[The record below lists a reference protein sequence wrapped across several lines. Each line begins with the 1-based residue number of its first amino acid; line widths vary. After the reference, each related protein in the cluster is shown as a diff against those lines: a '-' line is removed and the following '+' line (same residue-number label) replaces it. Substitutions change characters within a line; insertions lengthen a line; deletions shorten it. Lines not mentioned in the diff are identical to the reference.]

1 MDAQRFD
8 GPPGPEV
15 RIDDRPFLYF
25 GGTGYLGIQARPE
38 LAAAAD
44 RAFRRYGI
52 HPATSRSGF
61 GETHPLLEA
70 ESAAAR
76 FFRTESCWLLPSGWA
91 VGSALM
97 DAHRSRHDRLFV
109 DQHAHYALREAARAS
124 GRPIVIFDHIDP
136 GALRSRI
143 DATLLGNERPVVLT
157 DGVFPVSG
165 RLAPLDRYLG
175 ILTGYDDSLMIVDDA
190 HGVGVVGPDGRGT
203 AAHFGL
209 EHSERVRFGGTASKA
224 FGGYGGLLPG
234 STLRVEELRERSRWF
249 EGSTPLP
256 TPIAAA
262 TAEALRIAHEEPEL
276 RTALAARTQQLRHG
290 LRGLGLQAED
300 LPTPIVPIVLP
311 EAAAMRRLAAQ
322 LRERGLLVPYLP
334 RYAGIG
340 PDGALRIAVFATHTA
355 AHVDAL
361 LEALRQ
367 IL

>member
-1 MDAQRFD
+1 MNAQRFD

-38 LAAAAD
+38 LAEAAD

-52 HPATSRSGF
+52 HPATSRSGY
-61 GETHPLLEA
+61 GETHPLVEA

-76 FFRTESCWLLPSGWA
+76 FFGSESCWVLPSGWA

-97 DAHRSRHDRLFV
+97 DTHRSRNDRLFV

-124 GRPIVIFDHIDP
+124 GRPIVDFDHLDP
-136 GALRSRI
+136 DALRSRI

-165 RLAPLDRYLG
+165 RIAPLDRYLG
-175 ILTGYDDSLMIVDDA
+175 ILNGYDDSLLLVDDA
-190 HGVGVVGPDGRGT
+190 HGVGVIGPGGRGT
-203 AAHFGL
+203 VSMHGM

-224 FGGYGGLLPG
+224 LGGYGGLLPG
-234 STLRVEELRERSRWF
+234 TAIRVEELQGRSRWF

-262 TAEALRIAHEEPEL
+262 TAVALRIAHEEPEL
-276 RTALAARTQQLRHG
+276 RTALAARTAQLRAG
-290 LRGLGLQAED
+290 LRALGVAVED
-300 LPTPIVPIVLP
+300 LPTPVVPIVLTD
-311 EAAAMRRLAAQ
+311 ASAMRRLAEQ
-322 LRERGLLVPYLP
+322 LRQRGVLVPYLP

-340 PDGALRIAVFATHTA
+340 SDGALRIAVFATHTA
-355 AHVDAL
+355 AHVDEL
-361 LEALRQ
+361 LAALRQ
-367 IL
+367 LL